1 MDKRLEEAKNALDTV
16 IRKSRVHL
24 YKPIQIAEILYRDR
38 VFKDINTSDL
48 ETYRT
53 KSKMWRDTISIALL
67 GRKCTSSAKF
77 QDDIF
82 NAITPAQ
89 IAVLAK
95 ENNENAGVVEAYI
108 YKGFANKHSQ
118 LSSALDKCLSS
129 TRETFNVKEFY

>member
-77 QDDIF
+77 QDDI
-82 NAITPAQ
+82 
-89 IAVLAK
+89 LM
-95 ENNENAGVVEAYI
+95 
-108 YKGFANKHSQ
+108 
-118 LSSALDKCLSS
+118 L
-129 TRETFNVKEFY
+129 